1 MLIFSFSPNKLLES
15 CNSDI
20 DPWVKEV
27 IDMCDFAFGLSRQ
40 LYRSVIP
47 SEHDQYRQCCG
58 IAGWNAG
65 IALVCGNCVV
75 WKGSPTTL
83 LITIAMTKLV
93 AEVLGRNS
101 LPGAIFTAMC
111 GGAEIGEIIAKEART
126 YAFL

>member
-47 SEHDQYRQCCG
+47 SEHDQLISIRIDYAVSTMLWYCRLECWYCTG
-58 IAGWNAG
+58 LRKLCS
-65 IALVCGNCVV
+65 LV
-75 WKGSPTTL
+75 ST
-83 LITIAMTKLV
+83 V